1 MNIYQLTKKLKMK
14 KRSLLAFFVVVI
26 LFSCKNNTTKV
37 DLSKYPET
45 LQNVFT
51 KHGGLEHWNEMNAL
65 TFELMKEEGNE
76 THQIDLKSRRD
87 RVEGTNFIMG
97 NDGTNIWLEADTSYK
112 GNAAF
117 YHNLMFYF
125 YAMPFVLADDGIIY
139 SEADSLHFEGKSYPG
154 IHIAFENGVGQV
166 STDEY
171 IIYYDAETYQMT
183 WLGYTV
189 TFKTK
194 EKSDNFKWIRYDDW
208 QSVDGF
214 ALPNSMTWYNVEND
228 SITTP
233 RGSREFENVIVGN
246 RPFSD
251 DVFEQTENAAIIE

>member
-1 MNIYQLTKKLKMK
+1 MK
-14 KRSLLAFFVVVI
+14 KISLLA
-26 LFSCKNNTTKV
+26 LFSVVLFFSCQEDNSEKV
-37 DLSKYPET
+37 DLSKYPEA
-45 LQNVFT
+45 LQKIFT
-51 KHGGLEHWNEMNAL
+51 KHGGLENWNGMNAL
-65 TFELMKEEGNE
+65 TFELVKEEGNE
-76 THQIDLKSRRD
+76 KHQTDLKNRRD
-87 RVEGTNFIMG
+87 RVEGSNFVLG
-97 NDGTNIWLEADTSYK
+97 NDGANIWVDADTSYK
-112 GNAAF
+112 GNPAF

-139 SEADSLHFEGKSYPG
+139 SEADTLHFEDKSYPG

-171 IIYYDAETYQMT
+171 IIHYDAETYQMT

-194 EKSDNFKWIRYDDW
+194 EKSEKFKWIRYDDW

-214 ALPNSMTWYNVEND
+214 ALPNSMTWYKTEND
-228 SITTP
+228 SLTVP
-233 RGSREFENVIVGN
+233 RGTREFTNVVVGK

-251 DVFEQTENAAIIE
+251 DVFAKTENAEVVE